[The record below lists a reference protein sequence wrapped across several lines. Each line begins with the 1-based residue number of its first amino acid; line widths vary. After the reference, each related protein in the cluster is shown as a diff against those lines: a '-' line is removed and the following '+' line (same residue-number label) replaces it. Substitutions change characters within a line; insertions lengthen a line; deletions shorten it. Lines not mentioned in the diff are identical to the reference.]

1 MIELTPT
8 AQTRLNDYLNELR
21 HVLSGSP
28 SVDPT
33 DVERDVRDH
42 IDAALTGHAA
52 PVEANAL
59 DDVLRTL
66 GAPAQW
72 LPERESGPLPIS
84 LSDWISALK
93 QSVLHVEQRLAGG
106 PESYRLAYLS
116 LFVLAGGMFLFSA
129 AGQLREPLLIP
140 VVAML
145 VSFILARAALSL
157 FGAERTTTAQKW
169 LLYPGLVAVYL
180 PLIAFV
186 LLVPGLV
193 AAKALE
199 DTAARYRRTQ
209 PFEQLRLDHLNA
221 SVAKAS
227 ERLREAERVLRADSQ
242 PLDEMKRNLADR
254 IAQRDAA
261 KLELE
266 NSRPGPFFGGR
277 LITPTRTVCAA
288 IAAAGLAWLL
298 AGVLAAVFPGGVR
311 ALFHPFATR
320 FSRRAGMSLAAV
332 GLLMSIG
339 GLAVFFAR

>member
-21 HVLSGSP
+21 RVLSGSA

-42 IDAALTGHAA
+42 IDAALTGQAA

-84 LSDWISALK
+84 LSEWISALK
-93 QSVLHVEQRLAGG
+93 QSVLQVEQRLAGG

-116 LFVLAGGMFLFSA
+116 LFALAGGMCLFSA

-140 VVAML
+140 VVAAL
-145 VSFILARAALSL
+145 VSFVLARAALSL

-169 LLYPGLVAVYL
+169 LLYPSLVAVYL
-180 PLIAFV
+180 SLIAV
-186 LLVPGLV
+186 ILLMPALV
-193 AAKALE
+193 AATAL
-199 DTAARYRRTQ
+199 DNTAARYRRTL

-227 ERLREAERVLRADSQ
+227 ERLRQAEKSFRAGSE
-242 PLDEMKRNLADR
+242 PLEEMKRAVADR
-254 IAQRDAA
+254 TSERDAA
-261 KLELE
+261 RSESE
-266 NSRPGPFFGGR
+266 NLRRGPFFWGR
-277 LITPTRTVCAA
+277 LITPTRIVSGAV
-288 IAAAGLAWLL
+288 AAAGLSWLL
-298 AGVLAAVFPGGVR
+298 VGAIATVFPGAVR
-311 ALFHPFATR
+311 AVFHPFAR
-320 FSRRAGMSLAAV
+320 WFSRRAGMGLTVV

-339 GLAVFFAR
+339 GLAVFFVR